1 MVYAILGIIIV
12 ILVGVLVWALF
23 RGRTAVRLE
32 KQEQA
37 HLKNLLK
44 EQEKTQSV
52 TFNELVKVREE
63 RDRLSEDYDEAV
75 SFCRSLENNLEQY
88 KNRE

>member
-1 MVYAILGIIIV
+1 MGYVILGIIIV
-12 ILVGVLVWALF
+12 VLVGVLVWAFF
-23 RGRTAVRLE
+23 RHNTAIRLD

-63 RDRLSEDYDEAV
+63 RDQLSEDYDEAV
-75 SFCRSLENNLEQY
+75 SFCRSLQSTVDEY